1 MMRLRPLR
9 KMIFMAGIV
18 FYALLQSTVFAAAPL
33 PDSVAG
39 ITADAAVLLNENT
52 GEVLY
57 EKNATKRE
65 YPASMTKMMTTI
77 LALEKGNPDQAV
89 TISDDA
95 ADVECTRV
103 VSGQQIR
110 LKDLLQQ
117 MMMISDNGAALAIGE
132 TLGGTQ
138 ENFAAMMN
146 LKAKQIGAESTHF
159 VNPNGMPDGNHYSTA
174 MDMAKIAAYGMH
186 NQQFRNI
193 VGTRQKMIYYIQPA
207 GYKTYCENSNE
218 LLYSYDGCTGI
229 KTGWTSA
236 ARGCLAAAAKRGNT
250 ELLVVVMHA
259 GDDESRFVDAAALLD
274 YGFSY
279 FKDGSAKN

>member
-89 TISDDA
+89 NA
-95 ADVECTRV
+95 VFR
-103 VSGQQIR
+103 
-110 LKDLLQQ
+110 LQQ
-117 MMMISDNGAALAIGE
+117 PVGILAGNPDADAL
-132 TLGGTQ
+132 
-138 ENFAAMMN
+138 
-146 LKAKQIGAESTHF
+146 
-159 VNPNGMPDGNHYSTA
+159 
-174 MDMAKIAAYGMH
+174 
-186 NQQFRNI
+186 
-193 VGTRQKMIYYIQPA
+193 
-207 GYKTYCENSNE
+207 
-218 LLYSYDGCTGI
+218 
-229 KTGWTSA
+229 
-236 ARGCLAAAAKRGNT
+236 
-250 ELLVVVMHA
+250 
-259 GDDESRFVDAAALLD
+259 
-274 YGFSY
+274 
-279 FKDGSAKN
+279 